1 MKKLAVIIMLTCF
14 VSCKKAEKTTLYS
27 FIQVKYIENE
37 DYVLIETTEGDWNR
51 NTKIARLTAT
61 GYNNERFNLFLPHL
75 TDTGYYPA
83 PATANISYADGAK
96 FVSYQFNNGFIYIS
110 HIDSLSVM
118 GKFQVSLASDFNGN
132 RNRVIVGDFGINFP

>member
-14 VSCKKAEKTTLYS
+14 ASCKKAEKTTLYS
-27 FIQVKYIENE
+27 FVQVKYIENE

-61 GYNNERFNLFLPHL
+61 GYNNERFNLLLPQL

-83 PATANISYADGAK
+83 PAASNISYADGAN
-96 FVSYQFNNGFIYIS
+96 FMSYKFNNGFIYIS
-110 HIDSLSVM
+110 YIDSLSVM

-132 RNRVIVGDFGINFP
+132 QNRIIVGNFGINFP